1 MDKSSNQ
8 SDGTFEPEYVLM
20 KNPFFGVPKEKRKEF
35 LEWMSKKSEEDYEES
50 LKELKDYIKN
60 FDILEMLCH
69 FSMYHLSAPIGVSP
83 RIKDP
88 IVQFHVE
95 LLQAL
100 ALQIDEEDREI
111 KPFLGKNAV
120 KIEKLIKKISISLI
134 NKRIANINADD
145 EKEFKKLLN
154 IELFRTQNMSVR
166 NWGYPEQV
174 LRLTKDLFKP
184 IDNIIEKELN
194 ISIIKLIE
202 MVESLL
208 NHLEY
213 KLNEKTKAMSKIFHS
228 KNINEMVDIFTEYYS
243 FGEKEKL
250 LNMATK
256 APSKEDFANYLIF
269 VLGDQ
274 LNSFIYMFELADCI
288 RFYPGEVDENILN
301 NILDSWSHEI
311 GELKEFN
318 TDFIF
323 FGNPIWDK
331 PLIKLNKNS
340 YCWPIPGTFFSFCIE
355 LMENII
361 QDNKRLKEIYERR
374 KGTFLENN
382 VENLFRKFFKNA
394 KVYPKLERVDID
406 GETDLLVI
414 VDTYVFIIES
424 KSGKISASARR
435 GASKTLKREIKK
447 LLIDSSEQATKLA
460 DYIKNKLGVLEFT
473 NKKKD
478 KVIIDF
484 SNVKHIY
491 TFSVTFDLFGPI
503 ASRTP
508 ILLEASLVDDKLDI
522 SPSMTLADLEM
533 LFEILET
540 DSEKI
545 HYFARRS
552 QLDKNT
558 IYNADEPDLLAFYL
572 KTGFN
577 IVKTE
582 FDEMPLELYGESE
595 EVFNDYYLNKNHV
608 DNNIIPKPRPRRTR
622 WWQDIINKVEATKNP
637 CWTEVAVQL
646 LNIAYEDQIK
656 FEEGIEK
663 VKKIVNKDWK
673 IPEHINQVILTNEL
687 GGHEELLVGYCYKNM
702 NIYEKN
708 EMIDRAGI
716 EAISQTGINPA
727 LIMGFDVE
735 NINYPYTNLGWI
747 VKK

>member
-8 SDGTFEPEYVLM
+8 FDETLKPEYVLVE
-20 KNPFFGVPKEKRKEF
+20 NPFFDVPKEKRKEF
-35 LEWMSKKSEEDYEES
+35 LRWMSKKSEEDYEES

-60 FDILEMLCH
+60 FDILDMLCH
-69 FSMYHLSAPIGVSP
+69 FSMYHLSAPAGVSP
-83 RIKDP
+83 KIKDP

-100 ALQIDEEDREI
+100 ALQIDKEDNEI
-111 KPFLGKNAV
+111 KPFLGEDAV
-120 KIEKLIKKISISLI
+120 KIEDLIKKISISLM
-134 NKRIANINADD
+134 NKRIADIDTDN
-145 EKEFKKLLN
+145 EKEYKKLLN
-154 IELFRTQNMSVR
+154 IELFKAQNMAVR

-174 LRLTKDLFKP
+174 LRLIKDLFEP

-194 ISIIKLIE
+194 ISIIKLIR

-213 KLNEKTKAMSKIFHS
+213 KLNEKTKAMSKTFHS
-228 KNINEMVDIFTEYYS
+228 KDITEMVTIFTDFYP
-243 FGEKEKL
+243 FDREKL
-250 LNMATK
+250 LNMAIK

-274 LNSFIYMFELADCI
+274 FNSLIYMFELADCI
-288 RFYPGEVDENILN
+288 KYYPGDVDKEILT

-311 GELKEFN
+311 SELKEFN
-318 TDFIF
+318 TDDIF
-323 FGNPIWDK
+323 FSNPIWDK
-331 PLIKLNKNS
+331 PLIKVNENI
-340 YCWPIPGTFFSFCIE
+340 YCWPIPGTFLSFCIE

-361 QDNKRLKEIYERR
+361 QDNKRLKRIYERR
-374 KGTFLENN
+374 RSTFLENK
-382 VENLFRKFFKNA
+382 VENLFRTCFKNA
-394 KVYPKLERVDID
+394 KVYPKLERVDLD
-406 GETDLLVI
+406 GETDLLI
-414 VDTYVFIIES
+414 IIDTYAFIFES
-424 KSGKISASARR
+424 KSGKINASARR

-460 DYIKNKLGVLEFT
+460 DYIKNNLDVLEFT
-473 NKKKD
+473 NKQKE
-478 KVIIDF
+478 KVIVDF

-491 TFSVTFDLFGPI
+491 TFSVTFDLFGPL

-508 ILLEASLVDDKLDI
+508 ILLDASLVDNKSDI
-522 SPSMTLADLEM
+522 SPSMTLTDLEM
-533 LFEILET
+533 IFEILET

-545 HYFARRS
+545 HYFERRS

-577 IVKTE
+577 IGKTE

-595 EVFNDYYLNKNHV
+595 EVFNDYYLNKNS
-608 DNNIIPKPRPRRTR
+608 NNSNVIPKPKPRRTK
-622 WWQDIINKVEATKNP
+622 WWQDIINKVEATKNL
-637 CWTEVAVQL
+637 CWAELTVQL
-646 LNIAYEDQIK
+646 LNLAYEDQIK
-656 FEEGIEK
+656 FEKGIEK
-663 VKKIVNKDWK
+663 VKRIVNREWE
-673 IPEHINQVILTNEL
+673 IAEPINQVILTNEL
-687 GGHEELLVGYCYKNM
+687 GGHKELLVGYCYKNM
-702 NIYEKN
+702 DFNESN

-727 LIMGFDVE
+727 LIMGFDVR
-735 NINYPYTNLGWI
+735 NTNYPYTNIGWI